1 MNVDEYIL
9 KYKPA
14 ATSVSTKETKK
25 YVVGFLGSI
34 KGTDHNVLQTLL
46 DVLNKKF
53 PRTFPHTTKF
63 AFVISDNSV
72 TSNVFSR
79 IGTNNFRA
87 YLIYTGT
94 DVNNISENSNEIR
107 ANADSVEISD
117 AVIVF
122 NDSTKAAQM
131 VQQYPDKKI
140 IEVYA

>member
-34 KGTDHNVLQTLL
+34 KGTDHNVLQTML

-87 YLIYTGT
+87 YLIYIGA
-94 DVNNISENSNEIR
+94 DANEISKNSNEILP
-107 ANADSVEISD
+107 NVGVEELCDCI
-117 AVIVF
+117 VVF
-122 NDSTKAAQM
+122 NDANAIKRLEQHHPEIN
-131 VQQYPDKKI
+131 V
-140 IEVYA
+140 IEVNV